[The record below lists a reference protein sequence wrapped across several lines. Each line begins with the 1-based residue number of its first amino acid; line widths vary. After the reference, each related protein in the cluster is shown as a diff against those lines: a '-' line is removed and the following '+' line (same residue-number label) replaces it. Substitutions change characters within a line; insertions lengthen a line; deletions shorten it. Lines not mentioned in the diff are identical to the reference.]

1 MGTGT
6 VAVRAAPGTEMGN
19 KWYLS
24 ASIIDFGFEEHQ
36 TSISDDAD
44 GCVLLYRSEID
55 PRCE

>member
-36 TSISDDAD
+36 PSISDDVD

-55 PRCE
+55 PRGE